1 MLWLLVIDLG
11 IVVGAGLFEHRI
23 ALAGWL
29 PTGPDGARHW
39 DALRARRDDTGR
51 RFWILF
57 TTTGLTLLTLAS
69 LILAWSAPAPGRW
82 WWLAAAAAAL
92 VDRAMTFGYFIPTMV
107 RLLASED
114 TPEAAATAARWE
126 RVNVV
131 RLAVAFVAWLLALR
145 ALTLLV

>member
-1 MLWLLVIDLG
+1 MWLLVIDLG

-82 WWLAAAAAAL
+82 WWLAAAAAL
-92 VDRAMTFGYFIPTMV
+92 VDRAMTFGYLSPPWCACSHP
-107 RLLASED
+107 R
-114 TPEAAATAARWE
+114 TPRGRRDRGALGA
-126 RVNVV
+126 VNVV